1 MIGRAPL
8 APRGARSQLIGL
20 ALACALG
27 TLGLSRSVQAAPGQ
41 WQAGGRLGAAWLADA
56 SFGPSAELYLR
67 RGLTD
72 SLELDVQVLGSL
84 HPFQADS
91 KTRLPASAS
100 STDASS
106 PATSW
111 AFAVVPGLS
120 YRWDVFRIVPSAGIG
135 IGFFSGHSPSWNS
148 AVTSSVGGQ
157 FGASGRVGLDYLLN
171 RSVVL
176 SVQASAHV
184 VNAES
189 FVRVPWVQI
198 GLGAAHAWG
207 W

>member
-1 MIGRAPL
+1 M
-8 APRGARSQLIGL
+8 
-20 ALACALG
+20 
-27 TLGLSRSVQAAPGQ
+27 
-41 WQAGGRLGAAWLADA
+41 
-56 SFGPSAELYLR
+56 ELYLR

-84 HPFQADS
+84 HPFQADA
-91 KTRLPASAS
+91 KTQATTASGMS
-100 STDASS
+100 SGVSS
-106 PATSW
+106 PATPW
-111 AFAVVPGLS
+111 AFGVVPGIS
-120 YRWDVFRIVPSAGIG
+120 YRWDVFRVVPSAGIG
-135 IGFFSGHSPSWNS
+135 IGFYSGHSPSWNS
-148 AVTSSVGGQ
+148 AVSSSVGGQ

-184 VNAES
+184 VNADS